1 MKMKKLLT
9 AVTLLSMLFILAAC
23 GKSDSDRIIGKWQ
36 SERTDTSGDET
47 LVYEGNMVMWIRD
60 GGIGTNI
67 YTSNAGGEEQL
78 YFDYKLEGNKISIN
92 ATNGLQT
99 EYTFRFDGDDILY
112 LEEPAMNAVEKFIRV
127 E

>member
-1 MKMKKLLT
+1 MKMKKLLS
-9 AVTLLSMLFILAAC
+9 AVTLLSVLFILAAC

-36 SERTDTSGDET
+36 SERTDTSGDES
-47 LVYEGNMVMWIRD
+47 LVYEGDMIMWIRD
-60 GGIGTNI
+60 GGIGVNT
-67 YTSNAGGEEQL
+67 YTFTAGGEEQL
-78 YFDYKLEGNKISIN
+78 YFDYTLKGNKIIIN